1 MVEQRVQH
9 AGDLAGKR
17 HGHVQPQ
24 PGFPAHAAD
33 CRAARPGLYRLAPQC
48 AVLRQAQGHWLEMVP
63 DIRDGL
69 QRRQP
74 AHARKMNTPH
84 NGADA
89 LVSIRNLR
97 VAFDDGKAKVPV
109 LHGIDLDI
117 DPGEALGIVGES
129 GCGKSV
135 TWLAVLGLLGA
146 RAQVSGTVYLR
157 AEPLHT
163 LRGDQLAPIRGKRIA
178 MIFQDPSCA
187 LNPVQRIGRQLT
199 EALTLHRALR
209 GAPARAEALRLLD
222 RVHIPDARQRLD
234 AYPHELS
241 GGMNQR
247 VMIAMALA
255 GEPELLV
262 ADEPT
267 TALDTTIQAQILA
280 LLAEIRQDR
289 AMALVLISHDPGGI
303 ADMCD
308 RGLVVGWW
316 CCGGRCWGGWP
327 RCGRGCWLWTPGGW
341 ASRPGAS
348 ACFSTRS
355 ILTHRACWE
364 RCPTCTGRP
373 NDWFRSLATCPS
385 LPTCHGVA
393 VLGRAAGSSSPAAN
407 CMPLSSARSV
417 SSTMW
422 RVIGRAHDCRPAAR
436 RRSRERL
443 ARHPGTLAPLPGAQF
458 PMALGQVGQPA
469 RGRRCFPAFAC
480 GQNPGS
486 GGRIGL
492 RKIHHCPHGA
502 RALAGQRRTG
512 AFRGAT
518 GAIGA
523 RPPLAGFAPADANGL
538 PEPAGCTRPPAA
550 RARPGGRAADDFPAG
565 FDGRAQRARTRND
578 GIGGADAAPDDPLS
592 A

>member
-1 MVEQRVQH
+1 
-9 AGDLAGKR
+9 
-17 HGHVQPQ
+17 
-24 PGFPAHAAD
+24 
-33 CRAARPGLYRLAPQC
+33 
-48 AVLRQAQGHWLEMVP
+48 
-63 DIRDGL
+63 
-69 QRRQP
+69 
-74 AHARKMNTPH
+74 MNTPH

-280 LLAEIRQDR
+280 LLAEIRQDS
-289 AMALVLISHDPGGI
+289 AMALVLISHDLGVI

-308 RGLVVGWW
+308 RVLVMYAGRVVEQARSQRLFQHPQHPYTQGL
-316 CCGGRCWGGWP
+316 
-327 RCGRGCWLWTPGGW
+327 L
-341 ASRPGAS
+341 GA
-348 ACFSTRS
+348 
-355 ILTHRACWE
+355 LPDLHRA
-364 RCPTCTGRP
+364 P
-373 NDWFRSLATCPS
+373 
-385 LPTCHGVA
+385 
-393 VLGRAAGSSSPAAN
+393 
-407 CMPLSSARSV
+407 
-417 SSTMW
+417 
-422 RVIGRAHDCRPAAR
+422 
-436 RRSRERL
+436 ERL
-443 ARHPGTLAPLPGAQF
+443 VP
-458 PMALGQVGQPA
+458 
-469 RGRRCFPAFAC
+469 
-480 GQNPGS
+480 
-486 GGRIGL
+486 I
-492 RKIHHCPHGA
+492 
-502 RALAGQRRTG
+502 AG
-512 AFRGAT
+512 
-518 GAIGA
+518 
-523 RPPLAGFAPADANGL
+523 NV
-538 PEPAGCTRPPAA
+538 PEPAHMPRGCSFGPRCRQFQPGCELHAPVQRQIGVQHHVACH
-550 RARPGGRAADDFPAG
+550 RA
-565 FDGRAQRARTRND
+565 
-578 GIGGADAAPDDPLS
+578 GA
-592 A
+592 